1 MCFLYGLMTGG
12 HVVVECVSPVNH
24 QTLQL
29 VMDYITDAVV
39 STTMLSGRPH
49 VSPDS
54 RHVVTVDDLTGKV
67 SVAGVN
73 NEGEIS
79 LALSAPADLACIPS
93 GITKACEQFRHP
105 HLTIRKGLYPTYDHK
120 DGIYLQ

>member
-1 MCFLYGLMTGG
+1 M
-12 HVVVECVSPVNH
+12 VVECVSPVNH

-79 LALSAPADLACIPS
+79 LALSAPAALACIPS
-93 GITKACEQFRHP
+93 WITKACEQFWHQHR
-105 HLTIRKGLYPTYDHK
+105 TIREGLYPTY
-120 DGIYLQ
+120 GRP

>member
-1 MCFLYGLMTGG
+1 M
-12 HVVVECVSPVNH
+12 VVECVSPLNH

-39 STTMLSGRPH
+39 STTVLSGRPY

-67 SVAGVN
+67 SVAGVS
-73 NEGEIS
+73 NEGENF
-79 LALSAPADLACIPS
+79 LSSGHTCIDLPS
-93 GITKACEQFRHP
+93 GHVVIMHGRT
-105 HLTIRKGLYPTYDHK
+105 YPVY
-120 DGIYLQ
+120 

>member
-1 MCFLYGLMTGG
+1 
-12 HVVVECVSPVNH
+12 VSPINH

-29 VMDYITDAVV
+29 VMDYITDAIV
-39 STTMLSGRPH
+39 STAVLSGRPY

-73 NEGEIS
+73 NEGNLIFYFPLQYYLLLTEHYPVH
-79 LALSAPADLACIPS
+79 ALPFY
-93 GITKACEQFRHP
+93 G
-105 HLTIRKGLYPTYDHK
+105 
-120 DGIYLQ
+120 

>member
-1 MCFLYGLMTGG
+1 MTGG

-39 STTMLSGRPH
+39 STAMLSGRPH

-73 NEGEIS
+73 NEGEIL
-79 LALSAPADLACIPS
+79 LAIVFPCY
-93 GITKACEQFRHP
+93 CR
-105 HLTIRKGLYPTYDHK
+105 LYFSWV
-120 DGIYLQ
+120 IY

>member
-1 MCFLYGLMTGG
+1 M
-12 HVVVECVSPVNH
+12 VVECVSPVNH

-73 NEGEIS
+73 NEGEIL
-79 LALSAPADLACIPS
+79 LALSAPADLACINRLGS
-93 GITKACEQFRHP
+93 QRRVSSFGTHI
-105 HLTIRKGLYPTYDHK
+105 
-120 DGIYLQ
+120 

>member
-1 MCFLYGLMTGG
+1 M
-12 HVVVECVSPVNH
+12 VVECVSPVNH

-79 LALSAPADLACIPS
+79 ADLACIPS
-93 GITKACEQFRHP
+93 GITKACEQFQHP